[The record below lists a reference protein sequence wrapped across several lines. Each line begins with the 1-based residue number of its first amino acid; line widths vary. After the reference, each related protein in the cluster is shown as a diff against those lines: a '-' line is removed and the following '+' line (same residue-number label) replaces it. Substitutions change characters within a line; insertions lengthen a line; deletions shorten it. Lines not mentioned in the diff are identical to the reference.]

1 MRHLGYRGV
10 GLVDGVRDRVAEEPR
25 DELVDAVVQGRRKQQ
40 ALATIRRR
48 GQDPR
53 DAGQKTEI
61 GHVIRLVDHGD
72 LDRVEA
78 DQTLL
83 HQVLEPAGAG
93 DDDVD
98 AGFERGHLAG
108 LRDAAEDRGDP
119 QATRS
124 RQRLERR
131 GDLRRELAGGCEH
144 QPRGPCGAPVS
155 VGEAADEWNRECE
168 GLSAAGFPAAED
180 ISAGECVGQGFHL
193 NREWVC
199 YAARCERTDDVF
211 AHAEIGESLVGS
223 HFSVPFRHRWCRAGD
238 KEVTRASA
246 RRWRDCR
253 VAKSIAARPAS
264 ARCTVIEVSSAIF
277 FAGTSGMRKRST
289 TVLAC
294 SVVKPTLPP
303 A

>member
-1 MRHLGYRGV
+1 MCHLGYRGV
-10 GLVDGVRDRVAEEPR
+10 GLVDGVRDRVAEEPG
-25 DELVDAVVQGRRKQQ
+25 DELVDAVVQRRRKQQ

-83 HQVLEPAGAG
+83 HQVLEAAGAG

-98 AGFERGHLAG
+98 AGFERGHLTG

-155 VGEAADEWNRECE
+155 AGEAADEGNRECE

-199 YAARCERTDDVF
+199 YAALR
-211 AHAEIGESLVGS
+211 AH
-223 HFSVPFRHRWCRAGD
+223 
-238 KEVTRASA
+238 
-246 RRWRDCR
+246 
-253 VAKSIAARPAS
+253 
-264 ARCTVIEVSSAIF
+264 
-277 FAGTSGMRKRST
+277 
-289 TVLAC
+289 
-294 SVVKPTLPP
+294 
-303 A
+303 